1 MGAGEGLGFKREGI
15 YVSLWLINVAAWQK
29 PKQHWKATILQFWGK
44 KKNFARFICTACN
57 KTLSSTERYRKKEG
71 SVDDLGDSYLFLALK
86 VT

>member
-44 KKNFARFICTACN
+44 KKKLCQVHMYSLQQNAV
-57 KTLSSTERYRKKEG
+57 KHRKIQKKG
-71 SVDDLGDSYLFLALK
+71 GK
-86 VT
+86 C